1 VEGIGKLL
9 LVVGA
14 IIIVL
19 GLVFIFSQHIPF
31 LGKMPG
37 DITIRKDEGSF
48 YFPVVTCIILSI
60 VLTIVINIIM
70 HFIKK

>member
-1 VEGIGKLL
+1 MEGIGKLL
-9 LVVGA
+9 LIVGA

-19 GLVFIFSQHIPF
+19 GLVFIFSQYIPF

-48 YFPVVTCIILSI
+48 YFPVVTCIIVSI
-60 VLTIVINIIM
+60 VLTIVINIIL
-70 HFIKK
+70 HFINK